1 MTSLECESAVYDL
14 AAEFFSRANIN
25 VARQN
30 AARPPLPFVT
40 LNFGI
45 VSRVDGI
52 SAVKAVVDGVER
64 RSFSVQQNCTI
75 ELVTK
80 GEAPDENTQPVDT
93 SVEDLQQFSLFLSS
107 EYAGYFM
114 QRHNMDIRPSGDCIP
129 IYNLSNDV
137 SVPFRASLDVSIT
150 YQQTVEDMAL
160 LRTPGKQYAQRG
172 SSGSA
177 DLAAMQ
183 AGYMSEAEINYK
195 E

>member
-1 MTSLECESAVYDL
+1 MTSLECQSAVYDL

-64 RSFSVQQNCTI
+64 HSFSVQQNCTI

-137 SVPFRASLDVSIT
+137 SVPFRASLDVLDHLSA
-150 YQQTVEDMAL
+150 DC
-160 LRTPGKQYAQRG
+160 GG
-172 SSGSA
+172 HGSA
-177 DLAAMQ
+177 AHPRQAICAARQ
-183 AGYMSEAEINYK
+183 LRLRRSSRYAGGLYERGRNQL
-195 E
+195 

>member
-1 MTSLECESAVYDL
+1 MTSLECQSAVYDL

-45 VSRVDGI
+45 ISRVDGI

-93 SVEDLQQFSLFLSS
+93 AVEDLQQFSLFLSS

-114 QRHNMDIRPSGDCIP
+114 QRRNMDIRPSGDCIP

-183 AGYMSEAEINYK
+183 ASYMSEAEINYK

>member
-1 MTSLECESAVYDL
+1 MTSLECQSAVYDL

-80 GEAPDENTQPVDT
+80 RRTKTHSPSIPLLRICSNSRCSLAVSTPGTSCSATIWT
-93 SVEDLQQFSLFLSS
+93 SV
-107 EYAGYFM
+107 
-114 QRHNMDIRPSGDCIP
+114 
-129 IYNLSNDV
+129 
-137 SVPFRASLDVSIT
+137 RAVTASRSIT
-150 YQQTVEDMAL
+150 
-160 LRTPGKQYAQRG
+160 
-172 SSGSA
+172 
-177 DLAAMQ
+177 
-183 AGYMSEAEINYK
+183 
-195 E
+195 

>member
-1 MTSLECESAVYDL
+1 MTSLECQSAVYDL
-14 AAEFFSRANIN
+14 AAEFFSRADIN

-52 SAVKAVVDGVER
+52 SAVKAVVDGVEQ

-93 SVEDLQQFSLFLSS
+93 SVEDLQQFSLLSTPGTS
-107 EYAGYFM
+107 CSAT
-114 QRHNMDIRPSGDCIP
+114 IWT
-129 IYNLSNDV
+129 
-137 SVPFRASLDVSIT
+137 SVRAVTASRSIT
-150 YQQTVEDMAL
+150 
-160 LRTPGKQYAQRG
+160 
-172 SSGSA
+172 
-177 DLAAMQ
+177 
-183 AGYMSEAEINYK
+183 
-195 E
+195 